1 MFTIYGLME
10 TGHTKEAHQLAES
23 SVRDIVRANFLSEV
37 YAPNPEDHGGDDFG
51 EGRLLPS
58 GVRPSVFGAVQLI
71 DSIWLLNGFKYDSG
85 MPTMHTYFGCGYIEN
100 LRMNGKVFNASVVGE
115 NVTLSGTYCKENK
128 KVHVGAEQFYNEDGF
143 GGEALRYVD
152 NIAETLAQWQD
163 NTAQM
168 DIVDGRGKV
177 TVSSSTT
184 ENYGYIESIVRLNT
198 ADFPI
203 FTVDIDSCSEAQWA
217 LKCVVGGYGED
228 IILISDN
235 SAVGRTEI
243 NLLENGIPRSKNLS
257 VTLKFFA
264 IGKGEGKY
272 VSVNGFEMNTQ
283 PLNIDFATDEGW
295 FPSKSDLPIT
305 LTTAGNKGTFT
316 LGSGSAG
323 WGTITYYANI
333 NTIDNRYL
341 VLDVES
347 TDCHIELEV
356 NGGAPKYVL
365 GKTTGEYYI
374 DMQAEDSY
382 FERGV
387 NVNTKL
393 SMSLVG
399 NSGQKA
405 VVCRIYTV
413 AEYIG

>member
-1 MFTIYGLME
+1 
-10 TGHTKEAHQLAES
+10 
-23 SVRDIVRANFLSEV
+23 
-37 YAPNPEDHGGDDFG
+37 
-51 EGRLLPS
+51 
-58 GVRPSVFGAVQLI
+58 
-71 DSIWLLNGFKYDSG
+71 
-85 MPTMHTYFGCGYIEN
+85 
-100 LRMNGKVFNASVVGE
+100 
-115 NVTLSGTYCKENK
+115 
-128 KVHVGAEQFYNEDGF
+128 
-143 GGEALRYVD
+143 
-152 NIAETLAQWQD
+152 
-163 NTAQM
+163 
-168 DIVDGRGKV
+168 
-177 TVSSSTT
+177 
-184 ENYGYIESIVRLNT
+184 
-198 ADFPI
+198 
-203 FTVDIDSCSEAQWA
+203 
-217 LKCVVGGYGED
+217 
-228 IILISDN
+228 
-235 SAVGRTEI
+235 
-243 NLLENGIPRSKNLS
+243 
-257 VTLKFFA
+257 
-264 IGKGEGKY
+264 
-272 VSVNGFEMNTQ
+272 MNTQ